1 MRQYSAAKAKH
12 PDALLFFRLGD
23 FYELFFEDAKT
34 ASRELQITLTA
45 RDKERAIP
53 MCGVPYHAAEQYIT
67 RLLRAGYR
75 IALCEQLEDPKTA
88 KTIVRREVTRVLTPG
103 TTVDPALASER
114 TNYLAALSVVGGT
127 VGLALLDNS
136 TGDFRTTEF
145 SGPQAASH
153 CRDELYRAAPAE
165 ILLPH
170 ELPGLPGQE
179 ELERCFAASTVSTLD
194 AWVWTPDYSIPLL
207 KNHFGTRDLAGFGL
221 EEHAAAA
228 IAAGGIIH
236 YLKQT
241 QPGQLE
247 HIDRIRFAATSEYL
261 QLDAAT
267 VRNLELVDSLNL
279 DAKREITLFRT
290 LDCCVTP
297 AGKRALRAAILRPML
312 AIDTISQRLDA
323 VAHLYADLPAREHL
337 RESCGGIL
345 DLERLLSRIALDSA
359 GPRDMLALAASLARL
374 PGLQHALDAVAAA
387 ATQRLARDLDRLEN
401 VERAI
406 RCTIAENP
414 PVQLEDG
421 GAIAGGADAELDE
434 LRAIGSQGRAS
445 IAAIEQRERQRT
457 GISSLKVRFNS
468 VFGYFIEI
476 TRANLSSVPAD
487 YERKQTLAN
496 AERFSTPEL
505 KDYESKILGAQERC
519 LEIERRI
526 FAALRATVLAASA
539 RIRSAAQVVAEA
551 DLLGCFSHL
560 AASRNYVRPTID
572 DSGTMEALAARHPV
586 IEWNMQQNGEQRF
599 VPNNLLVDTNGPA
612 LLLLTG
618 PNMGGK
624 STYLRQAALLVIM
637 AQMGCFVPAQRMRLG
652 LVDRIYTRIGASD
665 NVAEGRS
672 TFMME
677 MTETA
682 AILNTATPRSLLLLD
697 EMGRGTAT
705 YDGMSLAWA
714 TLEYLHN
721 VIGARAIFA
730 THFHELTL
738 LAERLPRLKNL
749 RVSVHESR
757 NGIVFL
763 HTVEEGAA
771 DKSYGIEV
779 ARLAGLPREVLNR
792 ARQILRQHEQAEK
805 REVEAEAGAVEPS
818 LQMTLFTPLSQ
829 RIVDQIQALD
839 VNALTP
845 LQALNL
851 LQQLQQ
857 ELREGMID
865 REAAH
870 A

>member
-1 MRQYSAAKAKH
+1 MRQYAAAKAKH

-53 MCGVPYHAAEQYIT
+53 MCGVPYHAAEQYIA

-75 IALCEQLEDPKTA
+75 VALCEQLEDPKTA

-103 TTVDPALASER
+103 TTIDPSLASDQ
-114 TNYLAALSVVGGT
+114 TNYLAALSHIGGT
-127 VGLALLDNS
+127 LGLALLDNS
-136 TGDFRTTEF
+136 TGDFRAVEF
-145 SGPQAASH
+145 HGPQAASH
-153 CRDELYRAAPAE
+153 CRDELYRATPAE
-165 ILLPH
+165 ILLPA
-170 ELPGLPGQE
+170 ELPGATGHE
-179 ELERCFAASTVSTLD
+179 ELERCLAACTVSTLD
-194 AWVWTPDYSIPLL
+194 AWVWTGDYAIPLL
-207 KNHFGTRDLAGFGL
+207 QTHFGTRDLAGFGL
-221 EEHAAAA
+221 EDHRAAA

-247 HIDRIRFAATSEYL
+247 HIDRIRFAAATEWL
-261 QLDAAT
+261 QLDAT
-267 VRNLELVDSLNL
+267 SVRNLELVDSLNL
-279 DAKREITLFRT
+279 DAKREVTLFRT

-297 AGKRALRAAILRPML
+297 VGKRALRAAILRPML
-312 AIDTISQRLDA
+312 AIDAINERLDA
-323 VAHLYADLPAREHL
+323 VACLHADLPARERL
-337 RESCGGIL
+337 RERCSGIL

-359 GPRDMLALAASLARL
+359 GPRDMLALSTSLARL
-374 PGLQHALDAVAAA
+374 PQLREALGAIACT
-387 ATQRLARDLDRLEN
+387 ATERLAAGLDPLED
-401 VERAI
+401 VEGAI
-406 RCTIAENP
+406 RSTIAENP

-421 GAIAGGADAELDE
+421 GAIAAGADAELDA
-434 LRAIGSQGRAS
+434 LRDIGGQGRAS

-457 GISSLKVRFNS
+457 GINSLKIRFNS

-476 TRANLSSVPAD
+476 TRANLASVPAD
-487 YERKQTLAN
+487 YERRQTLAN
-496 AERFSTPEL
+496 AERFTTPEL
-505 KDYESKILGAQERC
+505 KDYEAKILGAQERC
-519 LEIERRI
+519 LEIERRL

-539 RIRSAAQVVAEA
+539 RIRSAAQIIAEA
-551 DLLGCFSHL
+551 DLLGCFGHL
-560 AASRNYVRPTID
+560 AASRNYVRPAID
-572 DSGTMEALAARHPV
+572 DSGTMETLAARHPV
-586 IEWNMQQNGEQRF
+586 IEWNMQQHGEQRF
-599 VPNNLLVDTNGPA
+599 VPNNLLVDTAGPS

-652 LVDRIYTRIGASD
+652 IVDRIYTRIGASD

-682 AILNTATPRSLLLLD
+682 AILNTATQRSLLLLD

-721 VIGARAIFA
+721 TIGARTIFA

-738 LAERLPRLKNL
+738 LADRLPRLKNL

-757 NGIVFL
+757 SGIVFL

-779 ARLAGLPREVLNR
+779 ARLAGLPRDVLHR
-792 ARQILRQHEQAEK
+792 ARQILRQHERAEK
-805 REVEAEAGAVEPS
+805 REVEAGAESADPM

-829 RIVDQIQALD
+829 RIVDQIYALD

-857 ELREGMID
+857 ELREGSIE
-865 REAAH
+865 REAARP
-870 A
+870 